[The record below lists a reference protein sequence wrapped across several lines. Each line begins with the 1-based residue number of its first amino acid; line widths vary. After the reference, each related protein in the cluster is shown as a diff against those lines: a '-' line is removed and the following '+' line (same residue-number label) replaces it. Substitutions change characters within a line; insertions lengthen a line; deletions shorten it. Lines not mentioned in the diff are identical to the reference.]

1 MHIGNEF
8 DAWMELQVTFV
19 FINITWNER
28 LSKFNFIIFKSI
40 NSNLELNFSANS
52 LATRYFVD
60 AEPICVCLQPLL
72 TIIDSLN

>member
-28 LSKFNFIIFKSI
+28 LSKFNFIIFILKS
-40 NSNLELNFSANS
+40 LKK
-52 LATRYFVD
+52 T
-60 AEPICVCLQPLL
+60 C
-72 TIIDSLN
+72 